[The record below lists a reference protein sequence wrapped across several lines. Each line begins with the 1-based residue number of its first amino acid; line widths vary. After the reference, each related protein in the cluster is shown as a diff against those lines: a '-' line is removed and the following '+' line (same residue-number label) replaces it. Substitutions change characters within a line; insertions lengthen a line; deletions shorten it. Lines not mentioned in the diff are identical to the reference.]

1 MQFFPVEYS
10 SLSSKAL
17 LESIIINYDIDSNSS
32 ITFLK
37 RGFND
42 TYLISGKELLNSA
55 EYGSNEKEGQNR
67 REKKYIL
74 RVYKYM
80 WRSIESIETE
90 IKLLNH
96 LKDNTVS
103 VSFPI
108 KDKQATFIQTIQ
120 APEGIR
126 YGVLFSF
133 AEGMPLRKLS
143 AEQSFLLGAE
153 TGKIHTLT
161 KNKSFGATAH
171 NYDIKTQFENTLS
184 ILKPVLI
191 NHTEQYNYLVQLKA
205 DFIAM
210 FNSIDK
216 KELRTGICH
225 GDLQAENFHIT
236 LDDQFTFFD
245 FDFFGTGYLAY
256 DIGVFMWYDHK
267 NKTPE
272 IITAFLKGYQ
282 TREKLSSAELKL
294 LPYFSTLR
302 ALFQMTLFCK
312 TNDGKQLPLW
322 PAQQVAD
329 FVKKVN
335 KWQNEHKI
343 PKNYG

>member
-17 LESIIINYDIDSNSS
+17 LESVVINYDIDSDSS

-42 TYLISGKELLNSA
+42 TYLISENALLN
-55 EYGSNEKEGQNR
+55 GGVDNLDEKDGQNSG
-67 REKKYIL
+67 EKKYIL
-74 RVYKYM
+74 RVYKYN
-80 WRSIESIETE
+80 WRSFESIETE

-108 KDKQATFIQTIQ
+108 KDKQAKFIQTIQ

-126 YGVLFSF
+126 YAVLFSF
-133 AEGMPLRKLS
+133 AEGAPLRKLS

-153 TGKIHTLT
+153 TGKIHSLT
-161 KNKSFGATAH
+161 KDRSFGATAH
-171 NYDIKTQFENTLS
+171 NYDIETQFEKTLS
-184 ILKPVLI
+184 ILKPILI
-191 NHTEQYNYLVQLKA
+191 NYTEQYNYLVQLKA
-205 DFIAM
+205 DFVNM

-216 KELRTGICH
+216 TELRTGICH

-272 IITAFLKGYQ
+272 IINAFLKGYQ
-282 TREKLSSAELKL
+282 TQEKLSPTELKL

-312 TNDGKQLPLW
+312 THDGKQLPLW

-335 KWQNEHKI
+335 KWQDEHK
-343 PKNYG
+343 K

>member
-17 LESIIINYDIDSNSS
+17 LESVVINYDIDSNSS

-42 TYLISGKELLNSA
+42 TYLISGNDLMNSLAKGLNAREAQNSKE
-55 EYGSNEKEGQNR
+55 KR
-67 REKKYIL
+67 IIL
-74 RVYKYM
+74 RVYKYN
-80 WRSIESIETE
+80 WRSFKSIETE
-90 IKLLNH
+90 LKLLNH

-103 VSFPI
+103 VSYPI
-108 KDKQATFIQTIQ
+108 KDKHAKFIQTIQ

-126 YGVLFSF
+126 YAVLFSF
-133 AEGMPLRKLS
+133 AEGIPLRKLS

-153 TGKIHTLT
+153 TGKIHSLT
-161 KNKSFGATAH
+161 NDRSFGVTAH
-171 NYDIKTQFENTLS
+171 NYDIEAQFENTFR

-205 DFIAM
+205 DFINM

-216 KELRTGICH
+216 TELRTGICH

-245 FDFFGTGYLAY
+245 FDFFGSGYLAY
-256 DIGVFMWYDHK
+256 DIGVFIWYDHK

-272 IITAFLKGYQ
+272 IINAFLKGYQ
-282 TREKLSSAELKL
+282 TQEKLSSTELKL

-302 ALFQMTLFCK
+302 ALFQMTLYCK
-312 TNDGKQLPLW
+312 ISDGHQLPLW
-322 PAQQVAD
+322 PPQQVAD

-335 KWQNEHKI
+335 KWQDAHAI
-343 PKNYG
+343 SKNYG